1 MSWQRLGFSKAK
13 GGMGFRDLRCF
24 NKALLAK
31 QGRRFLHNLRSLA
44 GQILKA
50 KYFSR
55 SSFLKAELG
64 GRPSYAW
71 RNIIS
76 SSDLINEDFVWRLGN
91 GSDVRIWGDKWF
103 PQPTTYIV
111 QFSPKLGIITL
122 NPPDLSTVWRFTPQ
136 CIKIGT

>member
-1 MSWQRLGFSKAK
+1 MSWQRFGFSKAK

-64 GRPSYAW
+64 GRPSYVW

-76 SSDLINEDFVWRLGN
+76 SSDLIKEDFVWRLGN
-91 GSDVRIWGDKWF
+91 GRDVRIWGDKWF
-103 PQPTTYIV
+103 PQSNFCLSYYRLML
-111 QFSPKLGIITL
+111 KLA
-122 NPPDLSTVWRFTPQ
+122 V
-136 CIKIGT
+136 